1 MPHDAMLAPQ
11 APGAA
16 ADENAYIVPPV
27 QRAFRLLRYIADG
40 NRCQNIS
47 VAAKETGLN
56 RTTLIR
62 LLNTLVLERMIEK
75 RADGSGYFLSF
86 GLMGLAAEAMFSRD
100 VVQNARP
107 VLERLAAELELS
119 AHLAVLDGREIVYLG
134 RATPNAHLVS
144 NVRVGTRLP
153 SHATSIG
160 RIILAHLPPEE
171 VLAIFDGAT
180 LPAYSEQTATSLPL
194 LQAQIAQDRER
205 GLAWSRSNYEAGL
218 GSAGA
223 AVFDHTGAPV
233 AGINVTGHESHFAP
247 DSARRSQI
255 ATALLNAAD
264 DISRS
269 LGHSGPRARPSIKED
284 QR

>member
-1 MPHDAMLAPQ
+1 MPHDTLTAP
-11 APGAA
+11 
-16 ADENAYIVPPV
+16 DREETAYVVPPV

-75 RADGSGYFLSF
+75 RIDGSGYFLSF

-107 VLERLAAELELS
+107 VLERLATELELS

-160 RIILAHLPPEE
+160 RIILAHLPTED
-171 VLAIFDGAT
+171 VRAIFGQEPLA
-180 LPAYSEQTATSLPL
+180 AYSEQTATSVDAL
-194 LQAQIAQDRER
+194 LVQIGQDRVR

-218 GSAGA
+218 GSGAA
-223 AVFDHTGAPV
+223 AVFDHSGAPV
-233 AGINVTGHESHFAP
+233 AGINVTGHETHFAV
-247 DSARRSQI
+247 DTARRQQI
-255 ATALLNAAD
+255 ASALLAAAD

-269 LGHSGPRARPSIKED
+269 LGHSGPRQRPTAEE
-284 QR
+284 